1 MLEESVVYQD
11 ILRKGRKQ
19 GKQSGLQEGLQQG
32 ESKFALLVLEERF
45 GKLAPKLRK
54 QIECLPAPQLE
65 ALGKALV
72 YFKEPEELTAWLQKN
87 TAVN

>member
-19 GKQSGLQEGLQQG
+19 GKQSGLQEG
-32 ESKFALLVLEERF
+32 ESKFALLVLDERF
-45 GKLAPKLRK
+45 GKLAPELRK

-65 ALGKALV
+65 SLGKALV
-72 YFKEPEELTAWLQKN
+72 YFKEPAELIVWLQQN
-87 TAVN
+87 AVVS

>member
-1 MLEESVVYQD
+1 MLEESVIYQD

-19 GKQSGLQEGLQQG
+19 GKQSGLQEG

-54 QIECLPAPQLE
+54 QIEHLPAPRLE